1 MGPMDEH
8 EIAAEPKARSVHANW
23 LHLAAVV
30 AILAVAIAM
39 NQSVRNGAFR
49 LLEAA
54 TAQLRSE
61 ATHRINLTTPRSGE
75 IALTEPVLH
84 TIEMLRA
91 NDIDDFRLSAGVS
104 EEAFVRQRLIEGSW
118 PIRFDE
124 SSSFMVAYLGESTDC
139 AVVDRREFDPGWRIP
154 RRQAPFF
161 AGRRGVQLARCR

>member
-1 MGPMDEH
+1 MGPMDEQ
-8 EIAAEPKARSVHANW
+8 EIAAEPEVRSVHAHW

-30 AILAVAIAM
+30 AILAVAITM

-75 IALTEPVLH
+75 IALTEPVLR
-84 TIEMLRA
+84 TVEMLRA
-91 NDIDDFRLSAGVS
+91 NDIDSFRLSPAVS
-104 EEAFVRQRLIEGSW
+104 GEPFVRQRLIEGSW

-124 SSSFMVAYLGESTDC
+124 SSRFVVAYLNERTDC
-139 AVVDRREFDPGWRIP
+139 VLVDRLEFDPGWRIR

-161 AGRRGVQLARCR
+161 AGRRGVQLARCH

>member
-1 MGPMDEH
+1 MGEH
-8 EIAAEPKARSVHANW
+8 GIVAEPEVRSVRAHW

-39 NQSVRNGAFR
+39 NQSVRNGASR
-49 LLEAA
+49 LLKAA
-54 TAQLRSE
+54 TAQLQSE

-118 PIRFDE
+118 PIRFDK
-124 SSSFMVAYLGESTDC
+124 SSSFVVAYLNERTDC
-139 AVVDRREFDPGWRIP
+139 EVVDWFEFDPGWRIP